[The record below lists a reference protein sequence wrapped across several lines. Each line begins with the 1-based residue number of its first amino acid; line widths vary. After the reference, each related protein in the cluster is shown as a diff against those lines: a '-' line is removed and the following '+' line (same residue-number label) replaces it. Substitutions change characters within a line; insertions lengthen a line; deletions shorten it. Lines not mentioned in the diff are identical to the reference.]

1 MPRPARLVLPLNK
14 AYDSSTSNLR
24 PGELPAVRR
33 TRPPTPSLPLQRS
46 RSVPLLQTHEV
57 DGNDG
62 DAHCPFKPSNLTAAA
77 KLPHAQPSED
87 CSLKPGSPLLR
98 HKRGRKAGSTA
109 AIRRKMPLLRVCA
122 DACSDD
128 PDHEF
133 GEACFSTPSTSLSS
147 CSMHTETT
155 RSPSSSCSLRS
166 GDRFH
171 PDAEEQLLPFS
182 KHVSFSAAVAN
193 SEHAITPYSE
203 VYGRHPRFFDF
214 DRKGGMQLT
223 DEGVAEELLE
233 EEEEHVLTPPP
244 RLPPL
249 GPEVRAAGG
258 IRPGPKLV
266 VDGDGQQWLAW
277 KQESEAMSQ

>member
-87 CSLKPGSPLLR
+87 CCLKPGSPSLR
-98 HKRGRKAGSTA
+98 HKRGFKASLSA
-109 AIRRKMPLLRVCA
+109 AARRRMPLMPLHVSA
-122 DACSDD
+122 DDCSDD
-128 PDHEF
+128 P
-133 GEACFSTPSTSLSS
+133 SLSS